1 MFPSGSHHTRV
12 YSDKNILWRPGRIYV
27 PALRFTGMS
36 VSAIN
41 EGGAANDAYGV
52 NWESSHT
59 SAPYSKEISTFGIN
73 GLLMNT
79 DGMMVNHDMQ
89 APHDLDVSKTIRCR
103 LHWTCGSSDTA
114 DTVLW
119 KMLYLALIPEV
130 TALKVPDVAF
140 DTVLAQDTVPAATA
154 YTINQTSWAVINP
167 GTISALAEH
176 LAFNIEMD
184 TKDTDMAEDLFLLG
198 LEIAYS
204 PKRLRGP
211 DGMAQDAVLPVSL
224 LDNRY

>member
-1 MFPSGSHHTRV
+1 MSNHPARF
-12 YSDKNILWRPGRIYV
+12 YSDKSFEWRPGRIYI

-59 SAPYSKEISTFGIN
+59 SAPYSKEISSFGVN
-73 GLLMNT
+73 GILMNT
-79 DGMMVNHDMQ
+79 DGMMVNHEML
-89 APHDLDVSKTIRCR
+89 APYDLDVRKDIRCR
-103 LHWTCGSSDTA
+103 LHWTCGSTDTA

-119 KMLYLALIPEV
+119 KMLYMALVPEV
-130 TALKVPDVAF
+130 TALKVADVAF
-140 DTVLAQDTVPAATA
+140 DTILATDTVPVATA
-154 YTINQTSWAVINP
+154 YTVNRTSWAVIKG
-167 GTISALAEH
+167 GTISAAAEH

-184 TKDTDMAEDLFLLG
+184 TKDTDLSEDLFLLG

-211 DGMAQDAVLPVSL
+211 DGMAHGAKLPNAML
-224 LDNRY
+224 GDQY

>member
-1 MFPSGSHHTRV
+1 M
-12 YSDKNILWRPGRIYV
+12 WRPGRIYV

-36 VSAIN
+36 VGAIN
-41 EGGAANDAYGV
+41 EGGSANDAYGV

-59 SAPYSKEISTFGIN
+59 GAPYSKEISTFGVN

-89 APHDLDVSKTIRCR
+89 APYDIDIAKDIRCR
-103 LHWTCGSSDTA
+103 LHWTCGSTDTA

-119 KMLYLALIPEV
+119 KMLYLAVVPEV
-130 TALKVPDVAF
+130 TALKVADVAF
-140 DTVLAQDTVPAATA
+140 DTILAQDTVPVATA
-154 YTINQTSWAVINP
+154 YTVNQTSWAVIKG
-167 GTISALAEH
+167 GTINPQAEH
-176 LAFNIEMD
+176 LVFNIEMD
-184 TKDTDMAEDLFLLG
+184 TKDTDMSEDLFLLG

-211 DGMAQDAVLPVSL
+211 DGMAQAASYPLSL